1 MLPTLIDPE
10 LYKTGKL
17 TKDKQ
22 FSEEKEMKES
32 KVDNVEES
40 QASIISIKEKNDKVE
55 AYITYT
61 K

>member
-1 MLPTLIDPE
+1 
-10 LYKTGKL
+10 
-17 TKDKQ
+17 
-22 FSEEKEMKES
+22 MKES

-61 K
+61 KQKNDTVDKVEE